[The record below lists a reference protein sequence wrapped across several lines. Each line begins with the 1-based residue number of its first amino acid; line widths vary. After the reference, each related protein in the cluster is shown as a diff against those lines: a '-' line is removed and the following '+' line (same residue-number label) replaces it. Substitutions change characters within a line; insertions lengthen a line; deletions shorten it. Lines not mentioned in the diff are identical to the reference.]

1 MLLSGKDK
9 SANLKEW
16 QMPCAELICLSLP
29 PSASAHNSSMLFS
42 IIVREGRNWGKKG
55 QSNDRKIGKLNLKNH
70 KWEKNN
76 RSHHQQLDKKTQWAT
91 TLLPNRG
98 SCPEMSMEHPENFL
112 SY

>member
-42 IIVREGRNWGKKG
+42 IIVREGRNWEKKKSTKQWQENRKIEFKKSQMGKK
-55 QSNDRKIGKLNLKNH
+55 II
-70 KWEKNN
+70 EVIINN
-76 RSHHQQLDKKTQWAT
+76 
-91 TLLPNRG
+91 
-98 SCPEMSMEHPENFL
+98 
-112 SY
+112 